1 MDNNG
6 VEKDSGFE
14 NGGDMVIRAREYLKH
29 LTDTCNIV
37 FYRCRFDPNVEP
49 EKGMKLLFVSENI
62 EDLVG
67 CTAGECLENPGWW
80 GEFIHPEDIGV
91 FFDETKRRILKE
103 DRIRQE
109 YRLKCKGGGY
119 LGVLDEKTVVRDK
132 SGRPSELLGS
142 WRGVAEHKLAV
153 EKAGDKESSVQRK
166 NQEFAS
172 KLKSLKGKL
181 EKEADQRSRVE
192 ELLQESKDRFHSLF
206 ERLPV
211 GVFRS
216 TPNGRFLEA
225 NPYHVRLLGCP
236 DLETLW
242 KTPVASFYGYPE
254 QRTNWKRLTERSE
267 GTFSMEVQWKK
278 LDGTPIWV
286 RETAKAVRDENGNVL
301 YYEGVAEDITR
312 IKKAEEER
320 KKMETRLQESQRME
334 SIGTLAGGIAH
345 DFNNLLMGILGN
357 ASLMLLD
364 FDPSDPHYAKLQNI
378 EKYARNGAELTR
390 QLLGFARKGKYEVKP
405 ADLNEL
411 ARRTLKMF
419 ARTRKEIAVHTKY
432 ESNLRTVEVDEGQ
445 IQQVLVNLFLNAWQ
459 AMPGG
464 GEIYLETE
472 NVNLDKSEAR
482 ALDIEEGKYVKV
494 SVKDQGVGIDKEDLK
509 RIFDPFFTTREMK
522 RGTGLGL
529 ASAYGI
535 IKNHGGN
542 IDVYSKK
549 GEGSAFSI
557 FLPAA
562 ERSGEKQSRTSKRIL
577 RGNETLLLVDDE
589 QMIIDVGNR
598 MLRELGYEVLTAGSG
613 AQALDVYNKYG
624 DRVNAVIL
632 DMIMPGMGGG
642 ETYDRLKEANPDIKV
657 ILSSGYSMDAQAKDI
672 MERGCNGFIQKP
684 FDLEDI
690 SFKLREVL
698 DE

>member
-1 MDNNG
+1 
-6 VEKDSGFE
+6 
-14 NGGDMVIRAREYLKH
+14 
-29 LTDTCNIV
+29 
-37 FYRCRFDPNVEP
+37 
-49 EKGMKLLFVSENI
+49 
-62 EDLVG
+62 
-67 CTAGECLENPGWW
+67 
-80 GEFIHPEDIGV
+80 
-91 FFDETKRRILKE
+91 
-103 DRIRQE
+103 
-109 YRLKCKGGGY
+109 
-119 LGVLDEKTVVRDK
+119 
-132 SGRPSELLGS
+132 
-142 WRGVAEHKLAV
+142 
-153 EKAGDKESSVQRK
+153 
-166 NQEFAS
+166 
-172 KLKSLKGKL
+172 
-181 EKEADQRSRVE
+181 
-192 ELLQESKDRFHSLF
+192 
-206 ERLPV
+206 
-211 GVFRS
+211 
-216 TPNGRFLEA
+216 
-225 NPYHVRLLGCP
+225 
-236 DLETLW
+236 
-242 KTPVASFYGYPE
+242 
-254 QRTNWKRLTERSE
+254 
-267 GTFSMEVQWKK
+267 
-278 LDGTPIWV
+278 
-286 RETAKAVRDENGNVL
+286 
-301 YYEGVAEDITR
+301 
-312 IKKAEEER
+312 
-320 KKMETRLQESQRME
+320 
-334 SIGTLAGGIAH
+334 
-345 DFNNLLMGILGN
+345 
-357 ASLMLLD
+357 
-364 FDPSDPHYAKLQNI
+364 
-378 EKYARNGAELTR
+378 
-390 QLLGFARKGKYEVKP
+390 
-405 ADLNEL
+405 
-411 ARRTLKMF
+411 MF